1 MMRLLPPHGVF
12 IPTKMIFYPQLP
24 PSVLFTWIQL
34 FCQAWDGG
42 ITPPL
47 SIQQLVQITGR
58 NQATLYRHLS
68 WLKSTSALRWCSS
81 SDGRIII
88 SFHDNLIE
96 KSKPSVRFPSL
107 IETNATNSNN
117 RDISRPANY
126 FPPKILGYLSYQED
140 QTE

>member
-1 MMRLLPPHGVF
+1 MMPLLPPRGIF
-12 IPTKMIFYPQLP
+12 LRTTMIFNPRLP

-34 FCQAWDGG
+34 FCQAWEGR

-68 WLKSTSALRWCSS
+68 RLKSTSALRWRSN

-88 SFHDNLIE
+88 SFHDNLTE
-96 KSKPSVRFPSL
+96 KSKPMVGFPSL
-107 IETNATNSNN
+107 KDSNPTNSYN
-117 RDISRPANY
+117 RDISHLANY

-140 QTE
+140 QIE

>member
-1 MMRLLPPHGVF
+1 MMRLLPPSGVF
-12 IPTKMIFYPQLP
+12 IPTRMIFNPQLP

-34 FCQAWDGG
+34 FCQAWDGR

-68 WLKSTSALRWCSS
+68 RLKSTSALRWCFS
-81 SDGRIII
+81 SDGRIIF
-88 SFHDNLIE
+88 SFYDNLTV

-107 IETNATNSNN
+107 IETNAANSYNQ
-117 RDISRPANY
+117 DISQPANY

-140 QTE
+140 QIE